1 MEHMHLLR
9 ATHEYVADSRDH
21 IDLNAVPDTVFQNDI
36 PVMAVNTAQEYDFYL
51 IQLLKILQAFLYLKS
66 LFYIKLILKS
76 VLTDQLLHTFSD
88 IVNDR
93 CLFRRKY
100 SEIPLM
106 CQIAPQHRHHDL
118 TCDRQNPRQQICQ
131 SFCQQRDHNIANAI
145 CDKCRE
151 HLTVYHF

>member
-9 ATHEYVADSRDH
+9 ATHEYVTDSRDH

-51 IQLLKILQAFLYLKS
+51 IQLLKILQAFLHLKS
-66 LFYIKLILKS
+66 LFYIKLFLKS

-93 CLFRRKY
+93 RLFRRKC
-100 SEIPLM
+100 SEIPPM
-106 CQIAPQHRHHDL
+106 CQIAPQH
-118 TCDRQNPRQQICQ
+118 
-131 SFCQQRDHNIANAI
+131 
-145 CDKCRE
+145 
-151 HLTVYHF
+151 